1 MSRNTTCHSSGLT
14 PQVRQSPDDKKRL
27 EAHMEKSAE
36 IGASVVIKGELTAR
50 EDIVIGGRIEGSV
63 RIDGHSVTINAGAQV
78 VADVDARTVVVGG
91 QVVGAVCAAD
101 RIELRQT
108 ADVEGEL
115 EAPAIRIVE
124 GA

>member
-1 MSRNTTCHSSGLT
+1 
-14 PQVRQSPDDKKRL
+14 
-27 EAHMEKSAE
+27 MERPAE

-63 RIDGHSVTINAGAQV
+63 RIEGHSVTINPGAQV
-78 VADVDARTVVVGG
+78 VADVDARAVVVGG
-91 QVVGAVCAAD
+91 QVVGALCAAE

-124 GA
+124 GAVFQGKAATKKTPKSGLQLAS